1 MMTVTVGD
9 DDDATKNGTHRNREP
24 TLLNMTK
31 SKIKI
36 KLVL

>member
-9 DDDATKNGTHRNREP
+9 DDDDATLMVTGQQTNGTHRNREP

-31 SKIKI
+31 
-36 KLVL
+36 